1 MPTVL
6 YRFIEPKP
14 LSDRSIRANM
24 LNIVKKYE
32 KILNKEFNE
41 IVAPFYHQ
49 VNFTSEVGYE
59 GGNVRV
65 AVYTDDEIFG
75 YLEYGTSVRYATMAS
90 DFERKTNPGTLE
102 TGEGSGPSDAS
113 LMFISRST
121 PHRGIDARRYTK
133 LLREKYDDNFVSDIR
148 RALHDGLM
156 SRG

>member
-14 LSDRSIRANM
+14 LSDRSVRANL
-24 LNIVKKYE
+24 LNVVKKYE

-41 IVAPFYHQ
+41 IVAPFAHK
-49 VNFTSEVGYE
+49 VNFTSEVGYK

-75 YLEYGTSVRYATMAS
+75 YLEYGTSVRYATMS
-90 DFERKTNPGTLE
+90 EDFGRKTNPGTLK
-102 TGEGSGPSDAS
+102 TGPGSGPSEEFVLFVS
-113 LMFISRST
+113 KSN
-121 PHRGIDARRYTK
+121 PHRGIEARGYTP
-133 LLREKYDDNFVSDIR
+133 LLREKYGDRFVSDIR
-148 RALHDGLM
+148 GALHDGLM